1 MLEQQQQCIMTA
13 LPLPPHYYEC
23 AKLKVEMNVVLSAS
37 AFNLN
42 LNSNGNC
49 LAAFE
54 LLYEC

>member
-1 MLEQQQQCIMTA
+1 MTA